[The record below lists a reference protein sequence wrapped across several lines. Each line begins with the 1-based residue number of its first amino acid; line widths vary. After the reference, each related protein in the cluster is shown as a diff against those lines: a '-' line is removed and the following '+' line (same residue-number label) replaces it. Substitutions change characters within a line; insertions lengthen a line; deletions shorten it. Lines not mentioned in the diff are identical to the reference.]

1 MTIRYFLLLLHVFN
15 CVTRKNLE
23 AEAVGITYRSVQGK
37 KKGGGGKERRRMEM
51 NLKDTRS
58 FKIITQLRDKKT
70 GEYATKC
77 FYYRIFIAY
86 CRHAR
91 GENDSVKYLL

>member
-37 KKGGGGKERRRMEM
+37 KKKGGGGGKGKKENGNESQRHASIQNNYSITRQKDRR
-51 NLKDTRS
+51 
-58 FKIITQLRDKKT
+58 IRDKV
-70 GEYATKC
+70 
-77 FYYRIFIAY
+77 F
-86 CRHAR
+86 
-91 GENDSVKYLL
+91 LL